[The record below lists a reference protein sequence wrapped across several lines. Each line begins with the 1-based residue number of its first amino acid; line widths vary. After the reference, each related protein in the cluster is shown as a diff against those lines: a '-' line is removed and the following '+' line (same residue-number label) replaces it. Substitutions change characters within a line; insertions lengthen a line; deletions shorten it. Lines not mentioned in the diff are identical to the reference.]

1 MTLNQVIIFKFR
13 LSPGWFCLP
22 SKLVISLP
30 RTFKCKSN
38 IKNQDQSLRT
48 PYTTAKS
55 QDQPQPLPAPEPDR
69 AVPDNLAAPT
79 YPEKAPDR
87 LEISHGSKTSA
98 QAVTGTD
105 LCSIGIRD
113 NLHFSDPRVK
123 EGVTEYGCTV
133 HSCGP
138 GKQQTSRLAVS
149 SLSNWSEVTQ
159 YPISLKQRTRK
170 WHLTAAPSVYVRTP
184 FLFHDRICLNLAR

>member
-1 MTLNQVIIFKFR
+1 MIAVTKTKSTFLVMIDDKDDKASDYFQVQTF
-13 LSPGWFCLP
+13 
-22 SKLVISLP
+22 P
-30 RTFKCKSN
+30 RT
-38 IKNQDQSLRT
+38 I
-48 PYTTAKS
+48 
-55 QDQPQPLPAPEPDR
+55 
-69 AVPDNLAAPT
+69 LAAPSPT

-87 LEISHGSKTSA
+87 LEISYGSKTSA

-149 SLSNWSEVTQ
+149 SLS
-159 YPISLKQRTRK
+159 
-170 WHLTAAPSVYVRTP
+170 
-184 FLFHDRICLNLAR
+184 D